1 MRVEQPIKVELPTK
15 KELGE
20 IEKNDFLESIN
31 GFVNEKLRELEEGEN
46 SVIISIEELRNAAA
60 IDEFGDNEIK
70 FVIDYFNNKES
81 GITVSEYIVDGKTE
95 KKLQFIRKELF

>member
-1 MRVEQPIKVELPTK
+1 MKIEEPMKVKDLFTE
-15 KELGE
+15 EGA
-20 IEKNDFLESIN
+20 EKVKFFDSIN
-31 GFVNEKLRELEEGEN
+31 EFVNRRLLDLKEGKN

-81 GITVSEYIVDGKTE
+81 GITVSEYIIDGETE
-95 KKLQFIRKELF
+95 KKLQFIRKNLF